1 MKTNILHVSDTHL
14 GKSQYS
20 SDIRSDDYAKAFDAT
35 VSIAIDEDV
44 DAVIHTGD
52 LFDNRQPK
60 TNTIS
65 QAFTTLKRLNDAD
78 IPFLAIV
85 GNHERKWDK
94 QWMDIFN
101 NLDNVHRLSV
111 SEPYIINDEVA
122 VYGFDS
128 FRDLEWENT
137 DFEITPPEDESH
149 AILLCMHE
157 LFKELIPPIK
167 AKRSIEPVLENIN
180 VKPDAIALGDYH
192 AAVDEVIMDVPVF
205 YAGATERTS
214 ATTAD
219 PTVRMIRFEDKE
231 LVNYPWRKINDVED
245 NIPRPFYPI
254 EIDLRDNSSRTF
266 IRQRVQEDVPEED
279 LENAVV
285 VLNLDGSN
293 ESSVTP
299 SEAYSVLEQLNV
311 PVPYIND
318 KRVPEALQ
326 FDSVNTSDPTEINID
341 EMIDDELDDDMSDTV
356 RKIDSEIVRDSSF
369 TKSHIRPVVE
379 EEFSVTKGDEE

>member
-1 MKTNILHVSDTHL
+1 MNTNILHVSDTHL
-14 GKSQYS
+14 GKNQYG
-20 SDIRSDDYAKAFDAT
+20 SDIRSDDYANAFDAT
-35 VSIAIDEDV
+35 ITLAIEENV

-52 LFDNRQPK
+52 LFDNRQPN

-65 QAFTTLKRLNDAD
+65 QAFTTIKRLNDEN

-101 NLDNVHRLSV
+101 NLDNVHRLSAD
-111 SEPYIINDEVA
+111 EPYVLNDEVA

-128 FRDLEWENT
+128 FRDLEWENA
-137 DFEITPPEDESH
+137 DFKIKPPEDNH
-149 AILLCMHE
+149 AVLLCMHE

-167 AKRSIEPVLENIN
+167 AKRSIKPVLENIN

-192 AAVDEVIMDVPVF
+192 SAVDEVIMDVPVF

-219 PTVRMIRFEDKE
+219 PTVRMIRFEDKK
-231 LVNYPWRKINDVED
+231 LANYPWRKINDIKD
-245 NIPRPFYPI
+245 NVPRPFYPI
-254 EIDLRDNSSRTF
+254 EINLDDNSSRTF
-266 IRQRVQEDVPEED
+266 VRKRVQNDVPKEE

-285 VLNLDGSN
+285 VLNLTGSN
-293 ESSVTP
+293 ESSVTT
-299 SEAYSVLEQLNV
+299 SESYSVLEQLNV

-318 KRVPEALQ
+318 KRVPESLQ
-326 FDSVNTSDPTEINID
+326 FDSVNTSDPTEINIED
-341 EMIDDELDDDMSDTV
+341 MIDEELDEDISDTV
-356 RKIDSEIVRDSSF
+356 RKIDSEIVRDLSF
-369 TKSHIRPVVE
+369 TKSHIRPFVE
-379 EEFSVTKGDEE
+379 EEFSVKEGDEV